1 MFEELFNYP
10 AVLTRHLKA
19 PLVSERRNY
28 LAYRARDGTSI
39 ETLLR
44 IARELLV
51 IVGEMDLNSQV
62 SISVDTIE
70 SAAWHWARRQKRR
83 NRANGLQHSHRL
95 FSQVARDWLQFLGRL
110 KEPEATPATYAPM
123 IQEFSLFMRSERGLS
138 DVTINNYIWYIRK
151 FLSWFYEQGH
161 SLDKVS
167 VLDMDTFVR
176 QHRNNWSR
184 VTSACCAKSLR
195 AFFRYAERR
204 NWCSNGIAGAIE
216 SPRIFR
222 QEALPAGLAW
232 DNVQKLIVSTNG
244 DRPRDIRDR
253 AILMLLSIYGF
264 RSGEIAKLRLEDLDW
279 EREIINVYR
288 SKQRVTQSYPLTYT
302 IGTAILRYLKLVRPR
317 IKRRNVF
324 ITLRAPFRP
333 ISASGIYHVVSSRL
347 SQLGIRSIHRGPHT
361 LRHACATH
369 LVSEGFSLKEIGDH
383 LGHRSTLATRIYAK
397 VDLDGLREVANFDIG
412 GVL

>member
-19 PLVSERRNY
+19 PLVSERRHY
-28 LAYRARDGTSI
+28 LAYRARDGTSR

-70 SAAWHWARRQKRR
+70 SAAERWARRQKRR
-83 NRANGLQHSHRL
+83 SRAHGLQHSHRL
-95 FSQVARDWLQFLGRL
+95 FSQVACDWLQFLGRL
-110 KEPEATPATYAPM
+110 KEPEATPATYATM

-138 DVTINNYIWYIRK
+138 EVTIHNYIWYIRK
-151 FLSWFYEQGH
+151 FLYWFYEQGH
-161 SLDKVS
+161 SLDKVT
-167 VLDMDTFVR
+167 VLDVDTFVR

-204 NWCSNGIAGAIE
+204 NWCTNGIAEAIE
-216 SPRIFR
+216 SPRIFK
-222 QEALPAGLAW
+222 QEALPAGFAW
-232 DNVQKLIVSTNG
+232 DNVQKLIASTDG

-264 RSGEIAKLRLEDLDW
+264 RSGEIANLRLEDLDW

-288 SKQRVTQSYPLTYT
+288 SKQRITQSYPLTYT
-302 IGTAILRYLKLVRPR
+302 IGTAILRYLKQVRPR
-317 IKRRNVF
+317 VKRRNVF

-333 ISASGIYHVVSSRL
+333 ISASGMYHAVSSRL
-347 SQLGIRSIHRGPHT
+347 SQLGIRSLHRGPHT
-361 LRHACATH
+361 LRHACAVH

-383 LGHRSTLATRIYAK
+383 LGHRSAFATRIYAK
-397 VDLDGLREVANFDIG
+397 VDLAGLREVANFYIG